1 MRHYPI
7 PTEEKMDTNRYA
19 AEGARIADD
28 AQAELQALRAKVE
41 QLMSERVTPAIARVA
56 GQAEDA
62 AQYANDA
69 VRDQAERLSAT
80 VREQPLT
87 ALGAAALAGFVVALL
102 FKR

>member
-1 MRHYPI
+1 
-7 PTEEKMDTNRYA
+7 MDTNRYA
-19 AEGARIADD
+19 AEGQRIADD
-28 AQAELQALRAKVE
+28 AHAELLALRAKVE
-41 QLMSERVTPAIARVA
+41 QLMAERVTPAVTRLA

-62 AQYANDA
+62 VDYANDA

-87 ALGAAALAGFVVALL
+87 ALGAAALAGFVLALL